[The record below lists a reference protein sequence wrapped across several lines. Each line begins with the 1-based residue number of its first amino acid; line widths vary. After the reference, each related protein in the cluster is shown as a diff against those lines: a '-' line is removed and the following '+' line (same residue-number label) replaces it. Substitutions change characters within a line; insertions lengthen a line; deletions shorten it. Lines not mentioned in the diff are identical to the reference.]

1 MNFSLTAFEWPP
13 FFTGLI
19 SIAVVLVFGLLA
31 ARRATAG
38 VPSGA
43 QNLMETAIETFQD
56 LVGQMAPEAL
66 APDLS
71 LLALTLFLM
80 LVVANILGLLP
91 LPGFDN
97 TWLHSPTASLSIP
110 AGLAGAMFLL
120 IQWAG
125 IKYKGF
131 GGWVYGWV
139 WKPFP
144 VMGLVINALEQLVM
158 PVSLAFRL
166 FGNIL
171 AGELVLRM
179 TTHLPH
185 GIGGVLTTFIIGT
198 LWLIFSVVISLIQ
211 ALIFTILTVAYMS
224 IQANKDH

>member
-1 MNFSLTAFEWPP
+1 MNFSLTAFQWPP

-19 SIAVVLVFGLLA
+19 SMAVVLAFGLA
-31 ARRATAG
+31 ASRRATAG
-38 VPSGA
+38 VPAGA
-43 QNLMETAIETFQD
+43 QNFMETAMETFQD
-56 LVGQMAPEAL
+56 LVNQMAPPEL
-66 APDLS
+66 APNLS
-71 LLALTLFLM
+71 LLALTLFLL
-80 LVVANILGLLP
+80 LVVANLLGLLP
-91 LPGFDN
+91 LPGFGGD
-97 TWLHSPTASLSIP
+97 WLHSPTASLSIP
-110 AGLAGAMFLL
+110 AGLAAAMFLL

-144 VMGLVINALEQLVM
+144 VVGLVINALEQLVM

-185 GIGGVLTTFIIGT
+185 GIGGILTTFGVGT
-198 LWLIFSVVISLIQ
+198 LWLVFSVVISLIQ

-224 IQANKDH
+224 IQASNEH

>member
-1 MNFSLTAFEWPP
+1 MNFSLTAFQWPP
-13 FFTGLI
+13 FITGLI
-19 SIAVVLVFGLLA
+19 SIAVVLVVGLLA

-38 VPSGA
+38 VPSGT
-43 QNLMETAIETFQD
+43 QSFMETAIETFQD
-56 LVGQMAPEAL
+56 LVGQMAPPQL
-66 APDLS
+66 APNLS

-91 LPGFDN
+91 LPGFGGG
-97 TWLHSPTASLSIP
+97 WIHSPTASLSIP
-110 AGLAGAMFLL
+110 AGLAAAMFLL

-125 IKYKGF
+125 IKYKGL
-131 GGWVYGWV
+131 GGWIYGWV

-144 VMGLVINALEQLVM
+144 VIGLVINALEQLVM

-179 TTHLPH
+179 TTHMPH
-185 GIGGVLTTFIIGT
+185 GVGGVLTTFFIGT
-198 LWLIFSVVISLIQ
+198 LWLVFSVVISLIQ

-224 IQANKDH
+224 IQASQEH

>member
-1 MNFSLTAFEWPP
+1 MKFSLTAFSWPP
-13 FFTGLI
+13 FFMGLVTM
-19 SIAVVLVFGLLA
+19 ALVLIFGLAA
-31 ARRATAG
+31 ARQASAA
-38 VPSGA
+38 VPGGA
-43 QNLMETAIETFQD
+43 QNMMETAIETFQD

-66 APDLS
+66 APNLS

-80 LVVANILGLLP
+80 LVVADILGLLP
-91 LPGFDN
+91 LPGFGG
-97 TWLHSPTASLSIP
+97 TWIHSPTEYLSIP
-110 AGLAGAMFLL
+110 AGLAAAMFLL
-120 IQWAG
+120 IQWSG
-125 IKYKGF
+125 IKYKGL

-144 VMGLVINALEQLVM
+144 VVGLIINALEQLVM

-166 FGNIL
+166 FGNIF

-185 GIGGVLTTFIIGT
+185 GIGGVLVTFGIGT
-198 LWLIFSVVISLIQ
+198 LWLIFSLVISLIQ

-224 IQANKDH
+224 IQANREH

>member
-1 MNFSLTAFEWPP
+1 MNFSLTGFEWPP
-13 FFTGLI
+13 FLTGLVT
-19 SIAVVLVFGLLA
+19 IALVLAFGLVA
-31 ARRATAG
+31 ARRASAAI
-38 VPSGA
+38 PSGS

-56 LVGQMAPEAL
+56 LVGQMAPKAL
-66 APDLS
+66 APNLS

-91 LPGFDN
+91 LPGFGGG
-97 TWLHSPTASLSIP
+97 WLHSPTAYLSIP
-110 AGLAGAMFLL
+110 SGLAAAMFLL

-125 IKYKGF
+125 IKYKGL
-131 GGWVYGWV
+131 GGWIYGWV

-144 VMGLVINALEQLVM
+144 VVGLVINALEQLVM

-185 GIGGVLTTFIIGT
+185 GLGGILTTFFIGT
-198 LWLIFSVVISLIQ
+198 LWLVFSVVISLIQ

-224 IQANKDH
+224 IQASQDH

>member
-1 MNFSLTAFEWPP
+1 MNFSLTAFSWPP
-13 FFTGLI
+13 FFMGLVTM
-19 SIAVVLVFGLLA
+19 ALVLIFGLAA
-31 ARRATAG
+31 ARQATAA
-38 VPSGA
+38 VPGGA
-43 QNLMETAIETFQD
+43 QNMMETAIETFQD

-66 APDLS
+66 APNLS

-80 LVVANILGLLP
+80 LVVADILGLLP
-91 LPGFDN
+91 LPGFGG
-97 TWLHSPTASLSIP
+97 TWIHSPTEYLSIP
-110 AGLAGAMFLL
+110 AGLAAAMFLL

-125 IKYKGF
+125 IKYKGL

-144 VMGLVINALEQLVM
+144 VVGLIINALEQLVM

-166 FGNIL
+166 FGNIF

-185 GIGGVLTTFIIGT
+185 GLGGVLVTFGIGT
-198 LWLIFSVVISLIQ
+198 LWLIFSLVISLIQ

-224 IQANKDH
+224 IQANQEH

>member
-1 MNFSLTAFEWPP
+1 MNFSLTTFQWPP
-13 FFTGLI
+13 FWTGLI
-19 SIAVVLVFGLLA
+19 SIGLVLLFGLAA
-31 ARRATAG
+31 ARRATAS
-38 VPSGA
+38 VPSGT
-43 QNLMETAIETFQD
+43 QNMMETAIETFQD
-56 LVGQMAPEAL
+56 LVGQMAPAAL
-66 APDLS
+66 APNLS

-91 LPGFDN
+91 VPWFNGD
-97 TWLHSPTASLSIP
+97 WIHSPTAFLSIP
-110 AGLAGAMFLL
+110 AGLAAWMFLL

-125 IKYKGF
+125 IKYKGL
-131 GGWVYGWV
+131 GGWIYGWV

-144 VMGLVINALEQLVM
+144 VIGLVINALEQLVM

-185 GIGGVLTTFIIGT
+185 GIGGVITTFGIGT
-198 LWLIFSVVISLIQ
+198 LWLVFSFVISMIQ

>member
-1 MNFSLTAFEWPP
+1 MNFSLTGFEWAP
-13 FFTGLI
+13 FVTGLI
-19 SIAVVLVFGLLA
+19 SMAVVLGFGLMA
-31 ARRATAG
+31 VRRVTPG

-43 QNLMETAIETFQD
+43 QSMMETAVETFQD
-56 LVGQMAPEAL
+56 LVGQMAPPAL
-66 APDLS
+66 APNLT
-71 LLALTLFLM
+71 LLALTLFLL

-91 LPGFDN
+91 LPGLGSR
-97 TWLHSPTASLSIP
+97 WIHSPTASLSIP
-110 AGLAGAMFLL
+110 AGLAVAMFVL

-139 WKPFP
+139 MKPFP
-144 VMGLVINALEQLVM
+144 VVGLVVNALEQLVM

-179 TTHLPH
+179 TTHGIH
-185 GIGGVLTTFIIGT
+185 GLGGIFTTVFVGT
-198 LWLIFSVVISLIQ
+198 LWLVFSVVISLIQ

-224 IQANKDH
+224 IQANAEH

>member
-1 MNFSLTAFEWPP
+1 MNFSLTAFQWPP

-19 SIAVVLVFGLLA
+19 SMAVVLLFGYA
-31 ARRATAG
+31 AVRRVTPG
-38 VPSGA
+38 VPSGSQSA
-43 QNLMETAIETFQD
+43 METMIETFQD
-56 LVGQMAPEAL
+56 LVGQMAPAAL
-66 APDLS
+66 APDLT
-71 LLALTLFLM
+71 LLSLTLFLL
-80 LVVANILGLLP
+80 LVVSNLVGLLP
-91 LPGFDN
+91 LPGIG
-97 TWLHSPTASLSIP
+97 TRWIHSPTAFLSIP
-110 AGLAGAMFLL
+110 AGLALAMFIL

-139 WKPFP
+139 MKPFP
-144 VMGLVINALEQLVM
+144 VVGLVVNALEQLVM

-179 TTHLPH
+179 TTHAPH
-185 GIGGVLTTFIIGT
+185 GLSGILVIVGVGT
-198 LWLIFSVVISLIQ
+198 LWLVFSVVISMIQ

-224 IQANKDH
+224 IQASTDH

>member
-1 MNFSLTAFEWPP
+1 MIT
-13 FFTGLI
+13 
-19 SIAVVLVFGLLA
+19 IALVFIFGLA
-31 ARRATAG
+31 AARSATAG
-38 VPSGA
+38 VPTGS
-43 QNLMETAIETFQD
+43 QNMMETAIETFQD

-66 APDLS
+66 APNLS

-80 LVVANILGLLP
+80 LLVANILGLLP
-91 LPGFDN
+91 LPWVSLKD
-97 TWLHSPTASLSIP
+97 WIHSPTAFLSIP

-144 VMGLVINALEQLVM
+144 VVGLIINALEQLVM

-185 GIGGVLTTFIIGT
+185 GIGGVLTTFFVGT
-198 LWLIFSVVISLIQ
+198 LWLVFSLVISMIQ

>member
-1 MNFSLTAFEWPP
+1 MNFSLTGFEWSP

-19 SIAVVLVFGLLA
+19 SIALVLIFGLAA
-31 ARRATAG
+31 ARKVTAG
-38 VPSGA
+38 VPGGT
-43 QNLMETAIETFQD
+43 QNFMETAIETFQD
-56 LVGQMAPEAL
+56 LVGQMAPEPL
-66 APDLS
+66 APNLS

-91 LPGFDN
+91 SPWFGND
-97 TWLHSPTASLSIP
+97 WLHSPTAALSIP

-144 VMGLVINALEQLVM
+144 VVGLVINALEQLVM

-185 GIGGVLTTFIIGT
+185 GIGGVLTTFFIGT
-198 LWLIFSVVISLIQ
+198 LWLVFSVVIALIQ

>member
-1 MNFSLTAFEWPP
+1 MNFSLTGFMWPP
-13 FFTGLI
+13 FLTGLI
-19 SIAVVLVFGLLA
+19 TIALVMVFGLAA

-38 VPSGA
+38 VPSGT
-43 QNLMETAIETFQD
+43 QNLMETAMDTFQD

-66 APDLS
+66 APDLT

-80 LVVANILGLLP
+80 LVVADILGLLP
-91 LPGFDN
+91 LPGIGGG
-97 TWLHSPTASLSIP
+97 WLHSPTEYLSIP

-125 IKYKGF
+125 IKYKGL

-144 VMGLVINALEQLVM
+144 VVGLIINALEQLVM

-166 FGNIL
+166 FGNIF

-185 GIGGVLTTFIIGT
+185 GLGGVLVTFGIGT
-198 LWLIFSVVISLIQ
+198 LWLIFSLVISLIQ
-211 ALIFTILTVAYMS
+211 ALIFTVLTVAYMS
-224 IQANKDH
+224 IQASKDH

>member
-1 MNFSLTAFEWPP
+1 MSFSLTGFEWSS
-13 FFTGLI
+13 FWTGI
-19 SIAVVLVFGLLA
+19 ITIALVLLFGLAA
-31 ARRATAG
+31 ARRASAA
-38 VPSGA
+38 VPSGS

-66 APDLS
+66 APNLS

-91 LPGFDN
+91 FPGFGGGF
-97 TWLHSPTASLSIP
+97 LHSPTASLSIP
-110 AGLAGAMFLL
+110 AGLAAAMFLL

-125 IKYKGF
+125 IKYKGL

-144 VMGLVINALEQLVM
+144 VVGLIINALEQLVM

-179 TTHLPH
+179 TSHLPH
-185 GIGGVLTTFIIGT
+185 GIGGVLITFGVGT
-198 LWLIFSVVISLIQ
+198 LWLTFSVVISLIQ

-224 IQANKDH
+224 IQASQDH

>member
-1 MNFSLTAFEWPP
+1 MNFSITGFAWPP
-13 FFTGLI
+13 FLTGLI
-19 SIAVVLVFGLLA
+19 TIALVLAFGLVA
-31 ARRATAG
+31 ARSVSAA
-38 VPSGA
+38 VPSGS
-43 QNLMETAIETFQD
+43 QNFMETAIETFQD

-66 APDLS
+66 APNLS

-80 LVVANILGLLP
+80 LVVANVLGLLP
-91 LPGFDN
+91 LPWFTGG
-97 TWLHSPTASLSIP
+97 WLHSPTASLSIP

-131 GGWVYGWV
+131 SGWVYGWV

-144 VMGLVINALEQLVM
+144 VVGLVINALEQLVM

-185 GIGGVLTTFIIGT
+185 GIAGVLTTFVIGT
-198 LWLIFSVVISLIQ
+198 LWLVFSLVISLIQ

-224 IQANKDH
+224 IQASNDH

>member
-1 MNFSLTAFEWPP
+1 MNFSLTAFDWNS
-13 FFTGLI
+13 FFTGLL
-19 SIAVVLVFGLLA
+19 SIGVVLVFGLVA
-31 ARRATAG
+31 ARRATAA
-38 VPSGA
+38 VPGGS
-43 QNLMETAIETFQD
+43 QNFMESAIDTFQD

-66 APDLS
+66 APNLS
-71 LLALTLFLM
+71 LMALTLFLM
-80 LVVANILGLLP
+80 LVVANFLGLLP
-91 LPGFDN
+91 FPWFGGD
-97 TWLHSPTASLSIP
+97 WLHSPTASLSIP
-110 AGLAGAMFLL
+110 AGLAAASFLL

-139 WKPFP
+139 MKPFP
-144 VMGLVINALEQLVM
+144 VVGLVINALEQLVM

-185 GIGGVLTTFIIGT
+185 GLGGIFTTFFVGT
-198 LWLIFSVVISLIQ
+198 LWLVFSVVISLIQ
-211 ALIFTILTVAYMS
+211 ALIFTILVVAYMS
-224 IQANKDH
+224 IQASKEH

>member
-1 MNFSLTAFEWPP
+1 MSFSLTGFEWPA
-13 FFTGLI
+13 FWTGI
-19 SIAVVLVFGLLA
+19 ITIALVFAFGLAA
-31 ARRATAG
+31 ARRASAA
-38 VPSGA
+38 VPSGS

-66 APDLS
+66 APNLS

-80 LVVANILGLLP
+80 LVVANVLGLLP
-91 LPGFDN
+91 LPGFGGGF
-97 TWLHSPTASLSIP
+97 LHSPTASLSIP
-110 AGLAGAMFLL
+110 AGLAAAMFLL

-125 IKYKGF
+125 IKYKGL
-131 GGWVYGWV
+131 GGWIYGWV

-144 VMGLVINALEQLVM
+144 VVGLVINALEQLVM

-185 GIGGVLTTFIIGT
+185 GIGGVLITFGVGT

-224 IQANKDH
+224 IQASKDH